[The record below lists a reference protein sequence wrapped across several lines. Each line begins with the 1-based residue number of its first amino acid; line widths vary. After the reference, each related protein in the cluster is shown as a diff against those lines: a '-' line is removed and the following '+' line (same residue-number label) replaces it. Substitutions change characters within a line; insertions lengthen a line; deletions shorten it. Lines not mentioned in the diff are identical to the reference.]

1 MNPKLHYSN
10 FSKSL
15 SLFSLYPTFLEP
27 LTFAPMKNFLF
38 TAILIISNFLS
49 SENVPPGA
57 FSITRIHYGGGG
69 DWYSDPSSL
78 PNLLEYLGDHTNV
91 IVNLLEKRAKIGDD
105 IFSGSSY
112 LYLTG
117 HGNIKF
123 NDEESQILRDHLLSG
138 AFLHADDNYGM
149 DKSFRREMK
158 NVFPEKDWVELP
170 LDHPVFNIY
179 YDFPNGLPKVH
190 EHENNRPQAL
200 GLFNEGNLMVLYT
213 FESDLGDGWEAPK
226 VHNDPEDIR
235 QSALEMGTNIIL
247 YALSR

>member
-1 MNPKLHYSN
+1 
-10 FSKSL
+10 
-15 SLFSLYPTFLEP
+15 
-27 LTFAPMKNFLF
+27 MKNFLF

-158 NVFPEKDWVELP
+158 RVFPNKDFVELP
-170 LDHPVFNIY
+170 YDHPLFHSY

-190 EHENNRPQAL
+190 EHDGKDPQAF
-200 GLFNEGNLMVLYT
+200 GLFNEDRLMVLYT
-213 FESDLGDGWEAPK
+213 YECDLGDGWEDEE
-226 VHNDPEDIR
+226 VHTDPSDIR
-235 QSALEMGTNIIL
+235 EKALQMGVNII
-247 YALSR
+247 YFALTQ